1 MSVGPA
7 KIFYRIKGRVYRD
20 SMASSANADKP
31 LEESDIVLV
40 GKTGQGKSTT
50 GKKLLRELPG
60 AGDRLLATSRCEI
73 LHSSSTSLRIID
85 TPGLADPNDLTV
97 PVVDSNKEI
106 FSEII
111 RVQDANDM
119 NIRRFVYFLPWR
131 GALEKSYGSLQEE
144 LRMMHSVFGAE
155 VFDNMVVV
163 ATNQPPKKYQALGFD
178 EDDKKRTMHA
188 FHEALKVV
196 IGHGKIKKCPPI
208 IYIGLEDNGENIL
221 ENIKSAEVILQP
233 ERSIQFNDHLKIH
246 SSSKNASPSLKT
258 LRDFVAP
265 LQQKCFN
272 YLKGLKALLP
282 STGSGG
288 SASPDSNSQ
297 VPSEFQPPGD
307 PGDSQPPGNS
317 PPPGDSQPPGGS
329 GNS

>member
-1 MSVGPA
+1 MCA
-7 KIFYRIKGRVYRD
+7 MDRY
-20 SMASSANADKP
+20 
-31 LEESDIVLV
+31 DIVLV

-50 GKKLLRELPG
+50 GKKLLPG
-60 AGDRLLATSRCEI
+60 HTKFLDATSHCEI
-73 LHSSSTSLRIID
+73 LDSSSTSIRVMD
-85 TPGLADPNDLTV
+85 TPGLADQDDLTV

-111 RVQDANDM
+111 RVQNENDM

-163 ATNQPPKKYQALGFD
+163 ATNYPPKKYQALGFD

-196 IGHGKIKKCPPI
+196 IGNSTKCPPI

-221 ENIKSAEVILQP
+221 EKIKYADVILQP
-233 ERSIQFNDHLKIH
+233 ERPIGFHQVEILDGERHVTQTQHEKKDENLYCTICIIATIFIVIILGVIICTVQFVH
-246 SSSKNASPSLKT
+246 
-258 LRDFVAP
+258 
-265 LQQKCFN
+265 
-272 YLKGLKALLP
+272 
-282 STGSGG
+282 
-288 SASPDSNSQ
+288 
-297 VPSEFQPPGD
+297 
-307 PGDSQPPGNS
+307 
-317 PPPGDSQPPGGS
+317 
-329 GNS
+329 

>member
-1 MSVGPA
+1 MEIA
-7 KIFYRIKGRVYRD
+7 THY
-20 SMASSANADKP
+20 
-31 LEESDIVLV
+31 DIVLV

-50 GKKLLRELPG
+50 GNKLLQ
-60 AGDRLLATSRCEI
+60 ATGDAAQCRVGHDH
-73 LHSSSTSLRIID
+73 HSSGITYRCNVLYSNSTSIRVMD

-188 FHEALKVV
+188 FHEALKLV
-196 IGHGKIKKCPPI
+196 IGNSTKCPPI
-208 IYIGLEDNGENIL
+208 IYIGLEDNGEYIL
-221 ENIKSAEVILQP
+221 ERIKCADVLKPDEAIRLVSLLNTGTVTVTQPISAMRLFYSAARFVKRLFCYATSFVIQLFYYTIV
-233 ERSIQFNDHLKIH
+233 RF
-246 SSSKNASPSLKT
+246 
-258 LRDFVAP
+258 F
-265 LQQKCFN
+265 
-272 YLKGLKALLP
+272 Y
-282 STGSGG
+282 
-288 SASPDSNSQ
+288 SAT
-297 VPSEFQPPGD
+297 
-307 PGDSQPPGNS
+307 
-317 PPPGDSQPPGGS
+317 
-329 GNS
+329 